1 MNEKLHLPITVTAE
15 LIKEKNLHSHY
26 KCAFGKLTLND
37 KSLVL
42 NYYWDLWHPVH
53 WIWAMFFAIAVTI
66 WTAGWFL
73 AGLLSFNSMIYTILI
88 VYAIIGVIELI
99 YSKKPKKSK
108 EYKIENEE
116 ILSAEKIGNNGL
128 LIKTIES
135 SYLFSIMCF
144 VPYRCKVWSKDR
156 YIGRKKSN
164 VITEFLVEKITEM
177 KDNRC
182 N

>member
-1 MNEKLHLPITVTAE
+1 
-15 LIKEKNLHSHY
+15 
-26 KCAFGKLTLND
+26 
-37 KSLVL
+37 
-42 NYYWDLWHPVH
+42 
-53 WIWAMFFAIAVTI
+53 MFLAIAVTF
-66 WTAGWFL
+66 WTPGWFL

-135 SYLFSIMCF
+135 SYFFSIMCF
-144 VPYRCKVWSKDR
+144 VPYRCKVWSKDE

-164 VITEFLVEKITEM
+164 IITEFLVEKITEM
-177 KDNRC
+177 QGSQC

>member
-1 MNEKLHLPITVTAE
+1 MKEDLHLPITVTAE
-15 LIKEKNLHSHY
+15 LTKEKNLHSHH
-26 KCAFGKLTLND
+26 KCAFGKLTLNN

-42 NYYWDLWHPVH
+42 NYYWDLWHPAH
-53 WIWAMFFAIAVTI
+53 WIWTMLFAIVVPI

-73 AGLLSFNSMIYTILI
+73 AGLVSFNSMIYIILL
-88 VYAIIGVIELI
+88 VYTIIGIIELI
-99 YSKKPKKSK
+99 YLKKPKKSK

-116 ILSAEKIGNNGL
+116 ILSAEKIANNGL
-128 LIKTIES
+128 LIKTIKG

-144 VPYRCKVWSKDR
+144 IPFKCKVWTKDE

-164 VITEFLVEKITEM
+164 IITEFLVEKITEV
-177 KDNRC
+177 RGSQC